1 MPDIPVPINWV
12 HYSLQDLKNPPW
24 IWVRSDSFED
34 TDEPE
39 IRVFTSWEETIS
51 GFILLV
57 DEYALKSEQ
66 GFPSIDSAVG
76 SIEYVN
82 KKWVFT
88 VHSFEGGNLVIAD
101 NLHKG
106 DKFDANSIADA
117 ILQHP
122 IDQWKDTLTP
132 ITLRELLEMPW
143 DAVQHILYPPAD
155 ERPPEGIGGSSARMQ
170 PECRTIVNMWGSDSS
185 DHDFFIFAYSL
196 T

>member
-1 MPDIPVPINWV
+1 MTDIPVPINWV

-24 IWVRSDSFED
+24 VWVRSDSFED

-51 GFILLV
+51 SFILLV

-66 GFPSIDSAVG
+66 GFPSIDVAVG

-88 VHSFEGGNLVIAD
+88 VNNEEGGNLVIAD

-106 DKFDANSIADA
+106 NKFDANSIADA
-117 ILQHP
+117 ILEHP
-122 IDQWKDTLTP
+122 IDQWEDTSTP

-143 DAVQHILYPPAD
+143 DAVQPILYPPAD
-155 ERPPEGIGGSSARMQ
+155 PPDESVGSARMQ

-185 DHDFFIFAYSL
+185 DHDFFIFAYPL